1 MEIIIYTFRYLEP
14 TKPNFLEPSTHI
26 LIWQRIKS
34 GDLDALG
41 TLYDQ
46 YVDALYLYGNKL
58 CADSDYVN
66 DCIHDVFL
74 DIYKYR
80 KNLSSTDNVEY
91 YLLRS
96 LKNKILKKH
105 KSRIIALSFNDKIDV
120 NTAEWATS
128 SAEENIIEREWRDE
142 RSMKLTA
149 AMGLLTKQQKKGIN
163 LRFVEDKN
171 YQEIADKLN
180 VSIETART
188 VIYRGIKLLRQNILM
203 LCLTS
208 ISQITSWL
216 D

>member
-1 MEIIIYTFRYLEP
+1 
-14 TKPNFLEPSTHI
+14 

-46 YVDALYLYGNKL
+46 YVDALYQYGNKL

-105 KSRIIALSFNDKIDV
+105 KSRIIALSFNDNIDF

-128 SAEENIIEREWRDE
+128 SIEENIIEREWCDE
-142 RSMKLTA
+142 RSMRLTA

-171 YQEIADKLN
+171 YPEIADRLN

-188 VIYRGIKLLRQNILM
+188 VIYRGIKLLRQNMLM
-203 LCLTS
+203 IFLMSLT
-208 ISQITSWL
+208 
-216 D
+216 

>member
-1 MEIIIYTFRYLEP
+1 M
-14 TKPNFLEPSTHI
+14 
-26 LIWQRIKS
+26 IWQRIKS

-46 YVDALYLYGNKL
+46 YVDTLYQYGIKL
-58 CADSDYVN
+58 CSDSDHVN
-66 DCIHDVFL
+66 DCIHDLFL

-105 KSRIIALSFNDKIDV
+105 KSRIIALSFNDKIDF

-142 RSMKLTA
+142 RSMRLTT

>member
-1 MEIIIYTFRYLEP
+1 
-14 TKPNFLEPSTHI
+14 

-46 YVDALYLYGNKL
+46 YVDTLYQCGIKL
-58 CADSDYVN
+58 CSDSDHVN
-66 DCIHDVFL
+66 DCIHDLFL

-105 KSRIIALSFNDKIDV
+105 KSRIITLSFNDKIDF

-142 RSMKLTA
+142 RSMRLTT